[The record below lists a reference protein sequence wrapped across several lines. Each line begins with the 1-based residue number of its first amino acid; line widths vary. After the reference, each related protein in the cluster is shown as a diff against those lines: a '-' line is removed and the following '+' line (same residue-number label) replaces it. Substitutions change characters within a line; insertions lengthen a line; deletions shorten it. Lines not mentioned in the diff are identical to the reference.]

1 MPTIAENILS
11 KKSGGNV
18 QAGEVLIADVDW
30 AMAHDTTCAWAL
42 APFKE
47 IAEKVKDKNKL
58 VIPFD
63 HVVPPASTA
72 SASLQR
78 EIRSFCDAQ
87 GITPLMDGVCHQLL
101 AERYARP
108 GDLVLGADSHT
119 PTSGA
124 LGALAIG
131 VGSTD
136 IAVAFATGKCWL
148 RVPETMGIK
157 IEGKLPRGVFAK
169 DVILHIINKLG
180 VDAANYLSVE
190 FVGEMVRALEISQ
203 RMTLCN
209 MAAEMGAKCALVSPD
224 QKTKKFLGEN
234 GRARDY
240 ARVEAS
246 GDAGYAREF
255 DFDVSN
261 LEPMVARPHDLDNT
275 VSVREAEGVELDQV
289 FIGSCTNGRLDDLA
303 IAARILR
310 NKRIKNGLRVLVA
323 PASRKVYLDA
333 LDAGHIRTLLRAG
346 ALILNPGCGPCL
358 GRHQGVLADDEVCLA
373 TTNRNFQGRMG
384 SPKSKIYLSSP
395 ATAAESALKGKITDP
410 REFL

>member
-1 MPTIAENILS
+1 MPTIAESILS
-11 KKSGGNV
+11 KKSGKSAR
-18 QAGEVLIADVDW
+18 AGELVTANLDW

-47 IAEKVKDKNKL
+47 IAKKVRDRNKIL
-58 VIPFD
+58 IPFD
-63 HVVPPASTA
+63 HVLPPASTA

-78 EIRSFCDAQ
+78 EIRSFCGAQ

-101 AERYARP
+101 AERRARP
-108 GDLVLGADSHT
+108 GDLILGADSHT
-119 PTSGA
+119 PTCGA

-148 RVPETMGIK
+148 RVPESMRIK
-157 IEGKLPRGVFAK
+157 IDGRLARGVFAK
-169 DVILHIINKLG
+169 DVILHIINELG

-190 FVGEMVRALEISQ
+190 FVGELVRALEISQ

-209 MAAEMGAKCALVSPD
+209 MAAEMGAKSALVAPD
-224 QKTKKFLGEN
+224 EKTRKFLKEN
-234 GRARDY
+234 GRARDF
-240 ARVEAS
+240 ARVDAS
-246 GDAGYAREF
+246 GDAGYTREV
-255 DFDVSN
+255 DFEVSD

-275 VSVREAEGVELDQV
+275 VSVREAEGIELDQV
-289 FIGSCTNGRLDDLA
+289 FIGSCTNGRLEDLE

-310 NKRIKNGLRVLVA
+310 NRKIKSGLRALVA

-333 LDAGHIRTLLRAG
+333 LDAGYIRALLNAG
-346 ALILNPGCGPCL
+346 AIILNPGCGPCL

-395 ATAAESALKGKITDP
+395 ATAAASALRGKITDP